1 MRVPLH
7 IKLVISYI
15 LVVGLALVPT
25 AVYLRTSLQKE
36 QVAGVRQQLRA
47 DLNVLCGRLRSGSS
61 AELAARAG
69 AFRFSVLTRVTVM
82 NGAGDVLVDS
92 ERPDVTL
99 PNHGDRT
106 EFQDALAR
114 GEGTAERVSAT
125 TGRRTLYVAR
135 RCDQTGTA
143 AAVARL
149 AVRLDGI
156 ESGRAQIEGVL
167 RNAGAVALSAA
178 VLLGLVAA
186 LVAVR
191 PLRAIAS
198 AAHRIAKGDF
208 GTSLSVHTG
217 DEIEEVA
224 HAINSVVDMLR
235 DRLVASGAE
244 RATTQALLDELPVGV
259 VVYDA
264 DRQPTRLNPAARL
277 LCGLE
282 PNVESVR
289 CAELARLPGQRAA
302 MERAAVEARGEPVAL
317 TLPWKPSARLRARW
331 VRVYDDGG
339 ADTAAVI
346 LADASIEI
354 ALEARGELLREA
366 ASTLRRVASAAREPS
381 EAASLHRL
389 ADRCLEVAPAVA
401 PEPALRVEALGGL
414 IDRAWSE
421 LGAVAGERSLEVV
434 GDGAG
439 EVSVAERGGRCLD
452 ALRALLRWAAEPADE
467 DEVELRVTH
476 EGATVR
482 VSARRPLGSDEPF
495 TAATSLRAL
504 SGDAGQRFGEDHEE
518 RWLSLPCA

>member
-1 MRVPLH
+1 MPLH

-36 QVAGVRQQLRA
+36 QVASVRQQLRA
-47 DLNVLCGRLRSGSS
+47 DLTVLCGRLRSGSP

-82 NGAGDVLVDS
+82 NASGDVLVDS
-92 ERPDVTL
+92 ERPDVSL
-99 PNHGDRT
+99 PNHGDRA
-106 EFQDALAR
+106 EYRDALAR
-114 GEGTAERVSAT
+114 GEGSAERVSAT
-125 TGRRTLYVAR
+125 TGRRMLYVAR
-135 RCDQTGTA
+135 RCGDAGAQA
-143 AAVARL
+143 SVARL

-156 ESGRAQIEGVL
+156 ESGRAKIEGVL

-198 AAHRIAKGDF
+198 AAHAIAKGDF

-317 TLPWKPSARLRARW
+317 TLPWMPSARLRARW

-339 ADTAAVI
+339 GDTAAVI
-346 LADASIEI
+346 LADASIEL
-354 ALEARGELLREA
+354 ALEERGARLREA
-366 ASTLRRVASAAREPS
+366 ASALRRVASSIADPI
-381 EAASLHRL
+381 EATSLHRL
-389 ADRCLEVAPAVA
+389 ADRCGEVASSGA
-401 PEPALRVEALGGL
+401 PDAPLRVEALGAL

-421 LGAVAGERSLEVV
+421 LGAVGGGRAVEVA
-434 GDGAG
+434 GDGAVD
-439 EVSVAERGGRCLD
+439 VSVAERGERCLD
-452 ALRALLRWAAEPADE
+452 ALRSLLRWAAEPPGE
-467 DEVELRVTH
+467 SGVELRVTH

-495 TAATSLRAL
+495 FAARALRAL